1 MNKAGVGSFS
11 IESLMASPVNP
22 RLGQFLCNGYMYLP
36 PGVNRAQSNDVSM
49 SLQSYTHHPYFAT
62 RGMFPPS
69 INMPSRPPGMFYSAM
84 QPYGM
89 VSQFYAAKTK
99 MAEETHDVRASPQS
113 VGSGSISPTSAGDLQ
128 EQMLKGGDT
137 DDMISPDEKR
147 GQELEEEID
156 DYCDEDENID
166 VDRDENKSTPQD
178 ILKKS
183 PCSGTEITGSDI
195 IADKEKEENC
205 SGSSK
210 TRRRRTAFTSEQ
222 LLELEK
228 EFHSK
233 KYLSLTE
240 RSHIAHNLKLSEVQV
255 KIWFQNRRAKWKRV
269 KAGMVHGRTTDVSN
283 KPKIVVPI
291 PVHVNRIAI
300 RSQHQQLEKTIRHPH
315 NCKN

>member
-1 MNKAGVGSFS
+1 M
-11 IESLMASPVNP
+11 E
-22 RLGQFLCNGYMYLP
+22 
-36 PGVNRAQSNDVSM
+36 
-49 SLQSYTHHPYFAT
+49 
-62 RGMFPPS
+62 
-69 INMPSRPPGMFYSAM
+69 
-84 QPYGM
+84 
-89 VSQFYAAKTK
+89 
-99 MAEETHDVRASPQS
+99 
-113 VGSGSISPTSAGDLQ
+113 
-128 EQMLKGGDT
+128 
-137 DDMISPDEKR
+137 
-147 GQELEEEID
+147 
-156 DYCDEDENID
+156 DEDDTLD
-166 VDRDENKSTPQD
+166 VECDDEPSETSGRDDSTGNASHLVTND
-178 ILKKS
+178 ANMADAKDKDDNN
-183 PCSGTEITGSDI
+183 SGN
-195 IADKEKEENC
+195 A
-205 SGSSK
+205 K

-269 KAGMVHGRTTDVSN
+269 KAGMVHGRTADVGN